1 MTSGHNDVEVIAVNV
16 SGFGEALNQFNRS
29 LESTLALAVNNTPER
44 FRIEMTKLF
53 ESLYNGPIIDADVS
67 GTAYRWSLYV
77 QILDAILMD
86 ADARVCER
94 RIKISEDDIYAL
106 LVDPDGP
113 LKFTE
118 VGHTCGST
126 TEADAI
132 LRHSRNMASW
142 TAVDSCPGC
151 IILKFID
158 NWLQPLMRAVERI
171 CIELN
176 RVGVFGQDGWV
187 RIVGSFNDTVYIADY
202 LDAC

>member
-16 SGFGEALNQFNRS
+16 PGFGEALNQFNRS
-29 LESTLALAVNNTPER
+29 FESTLALAVNNTPER

-67 GTAYRWSLYV
+67 GTVYRWSLYA

-86 ADARVCER
+86 ADMRVCER

-158 NWLQPLMRAVERI
+158 NWLHPLVRAVERI